1 MNKLEDGFINW
12 LQTANHFCNSLV
24 DRIVPG
30 KLQEDDRINT
40 EKRLVYTDELMIMA
54 ECFRLWAIESDD
66 EKVKQILSFAKS
78 DEGVVIAPD
87 IEGFRELKLRLLNGT
102 HTFSCSLAFL
112 AGFKM
117 VREAMND
124 SWFASFIYNLA
135 INEIAVAMS
144 DGKISYSEAS
154 SFADKVMDR
163 FRNPFIDHQWLSI
176 AVQYSSKMKMR

>member
-40 EKRLVYTDELMIMA
+40 EKRLGYTDELMIMA

-78 DEGVVIAPD
+78 DEDEVITLN
-87 IEGFRELKLRLLNGT
+87 IERFRELKLRFHN
-102 HTFSCSLAFL
+102 A
-112 AGFKM
+112 K
-117 VREAMND
+117 N
-124 SWFASFIYNLA
+124 
-135 INEIAVAMS
+135 
-144 DGKISYSEAS
+144 
-154 SFADKVMDR
+154 
-163 FRNPFIDHQWLSI
+163 
-176 AVQYSSKMKMR
+176 